1 MEHKCNG
8 CKNLAIDDTGLGE
21 AAGVYRCAITKYPTA
36 VTFVSSPGKCD
47 HKEFDEITKL
57 EMGMMIGAATAGLA
71 SCEESKRP
79 LHKGEKMQAVPSS
92 KPALGLEPPEFIYE
106 DRIRDIL
113 AAITRKLDQESTL
126 SPLDYKHMAA
136 WATELKGILTLMQ
149 HVKNERLG

>member
-8 CKNLAIDDTGLGE
+8 CKHLAINDNGGRE
-21 AAGVYRCAITKYPTA
+21 AVGVYCCTKEKYPEAT
-36 VTFVSSPGKCD
+36 TKPGMPGKCD
-47 HKEFDEITKL
+47 HKELDEVTKL

-79 LHKGEKMQAVPSS
+79 LHKGEKAQAASGT

-113 AAITRKLDQESTL
+113 AAITRKLDQENTL

-136 WATELKGILTLMQ
+136 WATELKGIFTLMQ